1 MKAHKARKP
10 MGLDDKI
17 INIIATLLAL
27 VVLIVTLYPLI
38 FVVSASFSDP
48 VEITAGNI
56 VLLPRGFTL
65 DGYKLVFEDDSI
77 WIGYRNTI
85 FYTIFGTVLN
95 MVFTIPCAYALSRR
109 DLKGRSAIMKIF
121 TFTMFFGGG
130 MIPTYFAMKSFG
142 FLNTIWSMLFPGLVG
157 VSNLIIARTYFAN
170 SIPWELQEAALIDG
184 CSNTKLLLRIILP
197 LSGPIIAVLTLYY
210 MVGHWNAYFNAL
222 IYLTKQQLFPLQLFL
237 RNILMVDQSA
247 ELLAADPETLNDY
260 MYRLQLKQSM
270 QYGLV
275 VVSTLPMLI
284 LYPFMQKFFGKG
296 VMIGAIKG

>member
-1 MKAHKARKP
+1 MKEHKARKP
-10 MGLDDKI
+10 IGMDDKV
-17 INIIATLLAL
+17 INAIATLLAL
-27 VVLIVTLYPLI
+27 LVLIVTLYPLI
-38 FVVSASFSDP
+38 YVVSASFSDP
-48 VEITAGNI
+48 DQITAGNI
-56 VLLPRGFTL
+56 VLLPKGFTL
-65 DGYKLVFEDDSI
+65 DGYKLVFEDGSI

-85 FYTIFGTVLN
+85 FYTVFGTILN

-109 DLKGRSAIMKIF
+109 DLKGRDLIMKIF

-142 FLNTIWSMLFPGLVG
+142 FLNTIWAMLFPGLVG
-157 VSNLIIARTYFAN
+157 MSNLIIARTYFSS

-184 CSNTKLLLRIILP
+184 CSNTKLLLKIIIP

-210 MVGHWNAYFNAL
+210 MVGHWNAYFSAL
-222 IYLTKQQLFPLQLFL
+222 IYLTKEKLFPLQLFL
-237 RNILMVDQSA
+237 RNILMADQSA
-247 ELLAADPETLNDY
+247 DLLSSDPEALNDFIH
-260 MYRLQLKQSM
+260 RLRLKQSM

>member
-1 MKAHKARKP
+1 MKSSRARKP
-10 MGLDDKI
+10 MGMDDKV
-17 INIIATLLAL
+17 INTVAMILAL
-27 VVLIVTLYPLI
+27 LVLIVTLYPLI
-38 FVVSASFSDP
+38 FVVSASFSNP
-48 VEITAGNI
+48 QEITAGTI
-56 VLLPRGFTL
+56 TLLPRGFTL

-85 FYTIFGTVLN
+85 FYTVVGTILN
-95 MVFTIPCAYALSRR
+95 MLCTIPCAYALSRK
-109 DLKGRSAIMKIF
+109 DLRGRSFIMKFF
-121 TFTMFFGGG
+121 TFTMFFSGG

-142 FLNTIWSMLFPGLVG
+142 MLNTVWAMLFPGLVSM
-157 VSNLIIARTYFAN
+157 SNLIIARTYFIS

-184 CSNTKLLLRIILP
+184 CSNTRLLLSIILP

-222 IYLTKQQLFPLQLFL
+222 IYLTKEQLFPLQLFL
-237 RNILMVDQSA
+237 RNILIVDQSA
-247 ELLAADPETLNDY
+247 EMLASDPETLNDY

>member
-1 MKAHKARKP
+1 MKLRKVRKP
-10 MGLDDKI
+10 MGLDDKV
-17 INIIATLLAL
+17 INTVATLLAL
-27 VVLIVTLYPLI
+27 LVLIVTLYPLV

-48 VEITAGNI
+48 KQITAGNI
-56 VLLPRGFTL
+56 VLLPRGFTF

-85 FYTIFGTVLN
+85 FYTIFGTILN
-95 MVFTIPCAYALSRR
+95 MLFTIPCAYALSRK
-109 DLKGRSAIMKIF
+109 DLWGRNFIMKIF

-142 FLNTIWSMLFPGLVG
+142 MLNTVWAMLFPGLVG
-157 VSNLIIARTYFAN
+157 VSNLIIARTYFAS

-184 CSNTKLLLRIILP
+184 CSNTRLLLSIILP

-247 ELLAADPETLNDY
+247 ELLQADPETLNDY

>member
-1 MKAHKARKP
+1 MKLRKVRKP
-10 MGLDDKI
+10 MGLDDKV
-17 INIIATLLAL
+17 INTVATLLAL
-27 VVLIVTLYPLI
+27 LVLIVTLYPLV

-48 VEITAGNI
+48 KQITAGNI

-85 FYTIFGTVLN
+85 FYTIFGTILN
-95 MVFTIPCAYALSRR
+95 MLFTIPCAYALSRK
-109 DLKGRSAIMKIF
+109 DLWGSNFIMKIF

-142 FLNTIWSMLFPGLVG
+142 MLNTIWAMLFPGLVG
-157 VSNLIIARTYFAN
+157 VSNLIIARTYFAS

-184 CSNTKLLLRIILP
+184 CSNTRLLLSIILP

-210 MVGHWNAYFNAL
+210 MVGHWNAYFSAL

-247 ELLAADPETLNDY
+247 ELLQADPETLNDY